1 MTIAL
6 TSYTSYDEGF
16 VHVRSEPKGDANMQ
30 SLRVNA
36 PLIIHVHNYS
46 STGINRSS
54 LQLDFSYYLLTYIFV
69 FYY

>member
-1 MTIAL
+1 MIIAL

-36 PLIIHVHNYS
+36 PCSL
-46 STGINRSS
+46 S
-54 LQLDFSYYLLTYIFV
+54 LQLDFSYYLLIYIFV
-69 FYY
+69 FFY